1 MKNLKFMLHTAAA
14 CAMAAV
20 TVACSSDDETNNNTA
35 LTSET
40 VTLTAYQPGSEPS
53 TRLGFDSKGNAYW
66 QTSDAIGVWSN
77 GENKFKSFVIDTG
90 AGTGTATFCG
100 EVTGGVGTHVVYPYN
115 ENHSISDNTLNYYL
129 PSTYTYTKVGQT
141 VLTDKDGNNFLMP
154 MLGTVANNEVTFK
167 HLGGVI
173 CLKIDR
179 MPAESGTVKVH
190 SGIYV
195 NQDKQTAN
203 KMSGTFTASLTDK
216 TPEIKTTSYENIE
229 DNNKENTVIF
239 NYSGATKGQPGVFYL
254 PLATGQYYLNVEV
267 TGGERT
273 SAPYSFLKTVER
285 AKAYV
290 VNITT
295 DYTCTINNQSFVD
308 LGLPSCLLW
317 AANNI
322 GASSSTEIGG
332 YYAWGEVI
340 TKEKYSWEK
349 YTLWD
354 AEANAVTAYNNTD
367 NKTVLEAANDAAYQI
382 WGSDCRM
389 PTADEFK
396 ELIDNCT
403 WTWDDTNKG
412 YTVTRKNSE
421 RNIFLPLTGVK
432 ENDAVGSNDTGCYW
446 SSTRS
451 SDNCNYAYI
460 LGFRKDNLIEVQ
472 SNNALRNVG
481 RAIRPV
487 ADL

>member
-77 GENKFKSFVIDTG
+77 GENKFKSFALKTG
-90 AGTGTATFCG
+90 AGEATATFSG
-100 EVTGGVGTHVVYPYN
+100 EVTGGVGSYAVYPYN

-129 PSTYTYTKVGQT
+129 PASYTYTKVGQT

-154 MLGTVANNEVTFK
+154 MLGTVANGEVTFK
-167 HLGGVI
+167 HIGGIVCI
-173 CLKIDR
+173 KIDK
-179 MPAESGTVKVH
+179 MPAESGTVKAYSTLYIHQGKSV
-190 SGIYV
+190 SSRMCG
-195 NQDKQTAN
+195 
-203 KMSGTFTASLTDK
+203 SFTASLTDG

-229 DNNKENTVIF
+229 GDDKENSVIF
-239 NYSGATKGQPGVFYL
+239 NYSGAEKGKPGVFYL
-254 PLATGQYYLNVEV
+254 PLATGQYYLNVIV
-267 TGGERT
+267 TGGGRT
-273 SAPYSFLKTVER
+273 SAAYSFLKTVER

-290 VNITT
+290 VNVIT
-295 DYTCTINNQSFVD
+295 DYSCKINNQSFVD
-308 LGLPSCLLW
+308 LGLPSGLLW
-317 AANNI
+317 AENNI
-322 GASSSTEIGG
+322 GASSSTDAGD
-332 YYAWGEVI
+332 YYAWGETE
-340 TKEKYSWEK
+340 TKDNYTWAK

-354 AEANAVTAYNNTD
+354 TTNNTVTAYNNTD
-367 NKTVLEAANDAAYQI
+367 NKTVLATTHDAAYQN
-382 WGSDCRM
+382 WGSSCRM
-389 PTADEFK
+389 PTATEFQ

-403 WTWDDTNKG
+403 WTYETDKG
-412 YTVTRKNSE
+412 YTVKSKKNDRS
-421 RNIFLPLTGVK
+421 IFLPLTGLK
-432 ENDAVGSNDTGCYW
+432 ENETVGNPDTGYYW

-451 SDNCNYAYI
+451 SECNYAYI
-460 LGFRKDNLIEVQ
+460 LGFRSSLIEVQ
-472 SNNALRNVG
+472 SNGVLRDEG
-481 RAIRPV
+481 CAIRPV